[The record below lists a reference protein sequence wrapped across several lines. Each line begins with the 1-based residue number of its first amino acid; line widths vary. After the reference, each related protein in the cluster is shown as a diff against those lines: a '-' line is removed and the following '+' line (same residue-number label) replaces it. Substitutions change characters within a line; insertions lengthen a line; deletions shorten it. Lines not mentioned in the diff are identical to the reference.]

1 MDNIGTIDL
10 DALGKFVE
18 RAATAKLNDA
28 PFDVDLELAQTP
40 LPQTATFRA
49 MVNTMA
55 KTYYPTDEALRVA
68 WENSRYMIND
78 LAVAECIEKRRRDV
92 ALLDWSIQAEDER
105 DKHLVEAARLTEKI
119 IKKTPR
125 FLQLRENLL
134 YASWYGKYGVQL
146 QWARFLVGGIPRYCV
161 YNWLPV
167 NGDKIVFKL
176 LEGTPY
182 EQDTVGIRIGYKRD
196 AIRQKYA
203 DQIGATEDGLAY
215 FLTQEQRDRFI
226 VHRHMIE
233 DGDYHDPYSAGSIFG
248 VGIRSRIYWTW
259 YLMKETLAWL
269 MEYIERSAFGFE
281 IWYYPAGNEKAR
293 NAIKDAAE
301 NRIGHSGN
309 IILVPQVEGERGPTY
324 QVQRIEPQMG
334 GADVCVSIVKEFF
347 QHQIKRYILG
357 QTLTTESG
365 STGLGSNLA
374 SIHLETY
381 LQIIKYDA
389 INLEETLSRDLVEK
403 VRKFNFPQ
411 IDEGALR
418 FKIATEEIDHKDRLD
433 AMRQAYEMG
442 LPIPANQVFEAAGMT
457 PASEDENVLI
467 NPAVQSMQMQQQR
480 LQQETGGVPQDGG
493 DQNQGFGTSGSGDD
507 GRGVDP
513 QFTGVRGVRKRAG
526 VRRARKE
533 TPDGA
538 NPLVRPQG
546 VAESRRQVEQAY

>member
-146 QWARFLVGGIPRYCV
+146 QWSRFLVGGIPRYCV

-309 IILVPQVEGERGPTY
+309 IILVPQMEGERGPTY

-467 NPAVQSMQMQQQR
+467 NPAVQSLQMQQQR

>member
-28 PFDVDLELAQTP
+28 PFDADLELAQTP

-92 ALLDWSIQAEDER
+92 ALLDWAIQAEDER
-105 DKHLVEAARLTEKI
+105 DKTLVNAARLTEKI
-119 IKKTPR
+119 IRKTPR
-125 FLQLRENLL
+125 FLQMRENLL

-146 QWARFLVGGIPRYCV
+146 QWARSLVDGLPRYCI

-182 EQDTVGIRIGYKRD
+182 EQDVVGIRIGYKRD

-203 DQIGATEDGLAY
+203 NQVGATEDGLAY

-233 DGDYHDPYSAGSIFG
+233 DGDYHDPYSAGAVFG

-301 NRIGHSGN
+301 NRVGHSGN
-309 IILVPQVEGERGPTY
+309 IILVPQMEGERGPTY

-334 GADVCVSIVKEFF
+334 GADVCVNIVKEFF

-389 INLEETLSRDLVEK
+389 INLEETLTRDLVEK

-457 PASEDENVLI
+457 PASEDEKVLI

-480 LQQETGGVPQDGG
+480 LQQDIGGAPQDGVE
-493 DQNQGFGTSGSGDD
+493 QNQGLGTSGGGDD

>member
-10 DALGKFVE
+10 EALGHFVT

-92 ALLDWSIQAEDER
+92 ALLEWSIQAEDER
-105 DKHLVEAARLTEKI
+105 DKQLVDAARIVEKI
-119 IKKTPR
+119 IRKTPR

-146 QWARFLVGGIPRYCV
+146 QWARSLVGGIPRYCV

-203 DQIGATEDGLAY
+203 DQVGPTEDGLAY

-309 IILVPQVEGERGPTY
+309 IILVPQMEGERGPTY

-433 AMRQAYEMG
+433 AMRQAYDMG

-467 NPAVQSMQMQQQR
+467 NPAVQSIQMQQQR
-480 LQQETGGVPQDGG
+480 FQQEIGGEPQNGG
-493 DQNQGFGTSGSGDD
+493 DQNQGLGTSDSGDNGSD
-507 GRGVDP
+507 VDP
-513 QFTGVRGVRKRAG
+513 QFTGVRGVRKRSG
-526 VRRARKE
+526 VRRTRKE
-533 TPDGA
+533 VADGP
-538 NPLVRPQG
+538 NSLVRPQG
-546 VAESRRQVEQAY
+546 VTESRRQVEQAY